1 MLMLNHDNNISA
13 ISATCRLHKSAGG
26 EGGGAFSSS
35 GRVLRQNQKIKIKI
49 NQQHMILMIIKHGG
63 AINGS
68 SIVKPFTTD
77 RRGLVRYKKET

>member
-1 MLMLNHDNNISA
+1 
-13 ISATCRLHKSAGG
+13 
-26 EGGGAFSSS
+26 
-35 GRVLRQNQKIKIKI
+35 
-49 NQQHMILMIIKHGG
+49 MIIKHGG